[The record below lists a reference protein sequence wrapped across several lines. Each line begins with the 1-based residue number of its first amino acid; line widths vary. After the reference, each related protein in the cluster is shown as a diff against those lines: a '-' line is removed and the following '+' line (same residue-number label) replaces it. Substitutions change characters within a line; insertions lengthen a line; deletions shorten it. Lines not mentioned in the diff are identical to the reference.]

1 MLEIQ
6 RIWTL
11 RGPNIWA
18 DYPVLEVEVD
28 LGELSERSSDEIPG
42 FNERLKAW
50 LPSLIEHRCSVGERG
65 GFFQRLDRGTY
76 LAHIL
81 EHVTLELQTLAGS
94 PVGFGRARETKV
106 DGVYRVAIEFDEEPL
121 AHASLATARALLLAA
136 VEGASFDISGEL
148 ERLRGL
154 CQEVRLGPSTAAI
167 ARAARARQIP
177 VRRLNADNLLQLG
190 WGARQRRVWT
200 AETDRTGAIAES
212 IAQDK
217 ELTRSLLRSVGVP
230 VPEGRPVDSAGDA
243 WALAQELRGPVV
255 IKPRFGNHGRG
266 VTANLRTREQVEQA
280 YAAAREEGSSIVCER
295 YVQGQDHRLLVVGD
309 RLVAAALR
317 EPAQVVGDGRSTI
330 GELVAQVNLDPR
342 RSDGHATSLS
352 LIKLDAIALAVLAEQ
367 GLDADAIPAPGTEV
381 LLRRNANL
389 STGGTATDVTSQVH
403 PEVAAWA
410 VDAARVVGLD
420 IAGVDILAE
429 DIARPLETQ
438 GGAVVEV
445 NAGPGLRMHLEP
457 SVGGP
462 QPVGEAIVDLLF
474 PPGEDGRIPVVAV
487 TGVNGK
493 TTTTR
498 LVAHILRGGGALVAM
513 ATTDGLYI
521 GERRIDPRDCA
532 GPQSAR
538 AALLHPGVEAAV
550 LETARGGI
558 LREGLGFDRCRVGV
572 VTNIGQGDHLGLR
585 GVETLEDLARVKRCV
600 VEAVPRTGTAVLNA
614 LEPLVAEMAA
624 RCRGTLYW
632 FARDPECEI
641 VREHRARGGRAVL
654 AQDGFIVLASG
665 AEAEPLVALSEVPM
679 TLAGQIGF
687 QVENALAA
695 TGAAWALDLPL
706 SQIRAGLRDFLSEPD
721 QCPGRWNLFQFGEA
735 TVVLDYAHNPSA
747 LEALVAALDGLPAK
761 RRLAVFA
768 GCDRE
773 DTAVVETGRLLGNG
787 FDRVTLVED
796 KGFRDRVDGELNA
809 LLRQGLGEG
818 RRVSQI
824 AEAPDEPAA
833 ITAALDALEPG
844 DLLVIGSEYVESS
857 LSLVQSRLA
866 GPPVRPAAPR
876 ATAHG

>member
-1 MLEIQ
+1 MLEIR
-6 RIWTL
+6 RIWAL

-18 DYPVLEVEVD
+18 DYPVLELELELGD
-28 LGELSERSSDEIPG
+28 LRDRSSDEIPG
-42 FNERLKAW
+42 FNERLKTW

-65 GFFQRLDRGTY
+65 GFFQRLERGTY
-76 LAHIL
+76 MAHIL

-121 AHASLATARALLLAA
+121 ARACLTAARTLLLAA
-136 VEGASFDISGEL
+136 VEGAPFDVAAEL
-148 ERLRGL
+148 GRLRGL

-167 ARAARARQIP
+167 ARAARARGIP

-200 AETDRTGAIAES
+200 AETDRTGAIAEA

-217 ELTRSLLRSVGVP
+217 ELTRALLHAVGVP
-230 VPEGRPVDSAGDA
+230 VPEGRAVESADDA
-243 WALAQELRGPVV
+243 WALAQELPRPVV
-255 IKPRFGNHGRG
+255 IKPRYGNHGRG
-266 VTANLRTREQVEQA
+266 VTANLRTREQVERA
-280 YAAAREEGSSIVCER
+280 YAAARDEGSSIICER
-295 YVQGQDHRLLVVGD
+295 HVQGRDHRLLVVGE

-330 GELVAQVNLDPR
+330 RELIARVNLDPR

-367 GLDADAIPAPGTEV
+367 GLDADAIPSAGSKV

-389 STGGTATDVTSQVH
+389 STGGTATDVTGQVH
-403 PEVAAWA
+403 PEVAARA

-429 DIARPLETQ
+429 DIARPLKAQ

-474 PPGEDGRIPVVAV
+474 PPGEDGRIPVIAV

-498 LVAHILRGGGALVAM
+498 LIAHILRGGGALVAM
-513 ATTDGLYI
+513 ATTDGLYV

-600 VEAVPRTGTAVLNA
+600 VEAVPRTGTVVLNA
-614 LEPLVAEMAA
+614 LDPLVAEMAA
-624 RCRGTLYW
+624 RCRGTLCW
-632 FARDPECEI
+632 FARDPETPI
-641 VREHRARGGRAVL
+641 VQEHRARGGRAVL
-654 AQDGFIVLASG
+654 AKDGFIRLASG
-665 AEAEPLVALSEVPM
+665 ADEEDLVALRELPM
-679 TLAGQIGF
+679 TLGGRIGF
-687 QVENALAA
+687 QIENALAA
-695 TGAAWALDLPL
+695 TAAAWALDLPL
-706 SQIRAGLRDFLSEPD
+706 SQIRAGLKDFLSEPD
-721 QCPGRWNLFQFGEA
+721 QCPGRWNLFHVGEA

-747 LEALVAALDGLPAK
+747 LEALLAALDNLPAQ

-773 DTAVVETGRLLGNG
+773 DPTVVETGRLLGDG

-818 RRVSQI
+818 GRVSEI
-824 AEAPDEPAA
+824 ADAPDEAAA
-833 ITAALDALEPG
+833 ITAALDALGPG
-844 DLLVIGSEYVESS
+844 DLLVIGSES
-857 LSLVQSRLA
+857 LEASLALLQAHLA
-866 GPPVRPAAPR
+866 GPPDPCQSPR
-876 ATAHG
+876 STARG